1 MVLPVGMYVTS
12 CSEQWGDCDSVVLPS
27 EAAFSN
33 LKLCCPGAKWF
44 VFQKSRQ
51 RERQTDRQRRGVRR
65 GLMDRDRQREREG
78 EREICKLRYQI
89 YPHINSLKQ

>member
-65 GLMDRDRQREREG
+65 GDGLMTETDSERGREG
-78 EREICKLRYQI
+78 ER
-89 YPHINSLKQ
+89 SVS